1 VPFAASLAAGNG
13 GMRMEERVAIVTGA
27 SSGIGAASARML
39 AERGVRVIVN
49 YAGNASGAD
58 EVVAACRAAGAEAEA
73 VQGDVADDA
82 ACRAIATA
90 ATERWGRIDT
100 LVNNAGT
107 TVSADARDLDALD
120 ADDFRRLYD
129 VNVIGAY
136 QMTRAALPALR
147 SGGQGSVVMT
157 SSIAGIT
164 GMGSS
169 VAYSCSKG
177 ALNTMTLALARSL
190 APQVRVNAVC
200 PGFVD
205 SAWWARRHDE
215 ATIDKMRA
223 RSASAALLR
232 RTAPS
237 EEVAEAVVLFAIG
250 SRSITGQLL
259 AVDNGMTLNIGQPLA
274 DAHER

>member
-1 VPFAASLAAGNG
+1 
-13 GMRMEERVAIVTGA
+13 MEERVAIVTGG
-27 SSGIGAASARML
+27 SSGIGAASARAL
-39 AERGVRVIVN
+39 AAAGLRVVVN
-49 YAGNASGAD
+49 YAGNAEGAH
-58 EVVAACRAAGAEAEA
+58 EVVEACRAAGGEAEA

-82 ACRAIATA
+82 SCRAIAA
-90 ATERWGRIDT
+90 APTERWGRIDV

-120 ADDFRRLYD
+120 AADFRRLYD

-147 SGGQGSVVMT
+147 VGGLGSVIMT
-157 SSIAGIT
+157 SSIAGLT

-169 VAYSCSKG
+169 IAYAASKG

-190 APQVRVNAVC
+190 APEVRVNAVC

-232 RTAPS
+232 RTAPP
-237 EEVAEAVVLFAIG
+237 EEIAEAIVLFAIG

-259 AVDNGMTLNIGQPLA
+259 VVDNGMTLNIGQPLG
-274 DAHER
+274 DAHGR

>member
-1 VPFAASLAAGNG
+1 
-13 GMRMEERVAIVTGA
+13 MEERVAIVTGG

-39 AERGVRVIVN
+39 AASGLRVVVT
-49 YAGNASGAD
+49 YAGNADGAA
-58 EVVAACRAAGAEAEA
+58 EVVAACRDAGAEAEA

-82 ACRAIATA
+82 ACRAIAAA
-90 ATERWGRIDT
+90 ATERWGRIDV
-100 LVNNAGT
+100 LINNGGT

-120 ADDFRRLYD
+120 AEDFRRLYD

-136 QMTRAALPALR
+136 QMTRAALAGLR
-147 SGGQGSVVMT
+147 ASGQGSVVMT

-169 VAYSCSKG
+169 IAYAASKG
-177 ALNTMTLALARSL
+177 ALNTMTLSLARSL

-215 ATIDKMRA
+215 ATIEKMRA
-223 RSASAALLR
+223 RSAGAALLR
-232 RTAPS
+232 RTAPP
-237 EEVAEAVVLFAIG
+237 EEVAEAIVLFAIG
-250 SRSITGQLL
+250 SRSITGQVLV
-259 AVDNGMTLNIGQPLA
+259 VDNGMTLNIGQPLA
-274 DAHER
+274 DAQGR

>member
-1 VPFAASLAAGNG
+1 
-13 GMRMEERVAIVTGA
+13 
-27 SSGIGAASARML
+27 
-39 AERGVRVIVN
+39 
-49 YAGNASGAD
+49 
-58 EVVAACRAAGAEAEA
+58 
-73 VQGDVADDA
+73 
-82 ACRAIATA
+82 
-90 ATERWGRIDT
+90 
-100 LVNNAGT
+100 
-107 TVSADARDLDALD
+107 VSADARDLDALS

-147 SGGQGSVVMT
+147 AGGQGSVVMT
-157 SSIAGIT
+157 SSIAGLT

-169 VAYSCSKG
+169 VAYACSKG

-190 APQVRVNAVC
+190 APEVRVNAVC

-215 ATIDKMRA
+215 ATIEKMRA

-232 RTAPS
+232 RTAPPD
-237 EEVAEAVVLFAIG
+237 EVAEAVVLFAIG

-259 AVDNGMTLNIGQPLA
+259 VVDNGMTLNIGQPLA
-274 DAHER
+274 DAHAR